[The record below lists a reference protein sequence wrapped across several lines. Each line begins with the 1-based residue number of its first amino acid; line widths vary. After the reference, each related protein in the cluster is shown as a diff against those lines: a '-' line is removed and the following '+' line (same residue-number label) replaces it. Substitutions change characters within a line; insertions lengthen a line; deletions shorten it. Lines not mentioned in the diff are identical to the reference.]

1 MKKLRVLALLHK
13 HLVPPDKAKAEELL
27 TAPWKMEYDVVR
39 TLRDMGHEVL
49 SIGLDAELAPVRK
62 AMTDFRPQIAF
73 NLLEAFND
81 VATWDQ
87 NVVAYLELCRMSYT
101 GCNSR
106 GLLLARDKAITKQL
120 LTYHRIA
127 IADFAVFPM
136 KRAVRRPKRLSFP
149 LIVKSATLDAS
160 IGISQASVVDDE
172 DKLQER
178 VRFIHESV
186 GTDAI
191 VERYIEGREL
201 YVGVLGNQR
210 LQVLPTWELS
220 FRNLPEESRKIAT
233 ERVKWSLTYQ
243 KKHGIESDEATDLDP
258 VTAQRIRDIC
268 KRVYRGLLLN
278 GYARIDLRLTA
289 NGQIFVMEANPNP
302 QLSRDEDFAKSAER
316 IGIGYGVLLQRIM
329 NLGFRWQPERFG

>member
-1 MKKLRVLALLHK
+1 MRVLALLHK
-13 HLVPPDKAKAEELL
+13 HLVPPDEAEIEECAK
-27 TAPWKMEYDVVR
+27 APWKMEYDVVR
-39 TLRDMGHEVL
+39 ALRDMGHEVL
-49 SIGLDAELAPVRK
+49 CIGVDAELAPIRN
-62 AMTDFRPQIAF
+62 AMAEFHPHIAF
-73 NLLEAFND
+73 NLLEAFNN

-87 NVVAYLELCRMSYT
+87 NVVAYLELCRMAYT

-127 IADFAVFPM
+127 IADFAVFPVG
-136 KRAVRRPKRLSFP
+136 RVVRRPKRLRFP

-172 DKLQER
+172 ARLQER
-178 VRFIHESV
+178 VLFIHDSI

-201 YVGVLGNQR
+201 YVGILGNQR
-210 LQVLPTWELS
+210 LQALPTWELS
-220 FRNLPEESRKIAT
+220 FHNLSEESRKIAT

-258 VTAQRIRDIC
+258 ATSQRIRDVC
-268 KRVYRGLLLN
+268 KRVYRSLLLN

-289 NGQIFVMEANPNP
+289 SGQIFVMEANPNP
-302 QLSRDEDFAKSAER
+302 QLSRDEDFAKSAAR
-316 IGIGYGVLLQRIM
+316 TGIGYDALLQRIL
-329 NLGFRWQPERFG
+329 NLGFRWRPERFG